1 MIKTIAIIFSLLFVH
16 LHLTAQDLDRQ
27 VSFQIDSI
35 VIKNNWRT
43 RDAIIRNEL
52 GFHAG
57 DLITLGSLDTM
68 VMRIWNIGNFAK
80 VEFKIDSTANGAKVL
95 YIHAK
100 DAFTIV
106 PILGFS
112 GNSKDWRLSLGMSDS
127 NFLGRNIDFGISGT
141 MGTTGNSFSTHFTI
155 PRQLLYKN
163 MSIHGGLSFGKGAYQ
178 RYVDREPVSE
188 VAFTNKQIYGS
199 ISNPWNED
207 FKYRFS
213 PDVGFSLFQHQA
225 DSSFSDSDIPF
236 AGNYTIN
243 YFTTGISESVGYIKR
258 MRHQSDG
265 YGASLGIGIGIGLDR
280 NSPLYYSVGG
290 GAEYHHLFNKVV
302 QITSQFSTGY
312 TSATIPSL
320 LVYKGAND
328 VKGILTGEIS
338 GQSYYTTYVG
348 LHLTYINRDWFAM
361 EQSFYVNWGNGRDVW
376 SELFVTTPVYGVGSG
391 IYCNIPMVPW
401 LAFRVFFTYSG
412 KNSNWFNLDI

>member
-1 MIKTIAIIFSLLFVH
+1 MIRTIAILFSLVFVH
-16 LHLTAQDLDRQ
+16 LNLTAQNPERP
-27 VSFQIDSI
+27 VAFQIDSI
-35 VIKNNWRT
+35 VITNNWRT
-43 RDAIIRNEL
+43 RDHIIRNEL
-52 GFHAG
+52 GFHEG
-57 DLITLGSLDTM
+57 DLITLGTLDTM
-68 VMRIWNIGNFAK
+68 AMRIWNIGNFAK
-80 VEFKIDSTANGAKVL
+80 VEFKIDSTASGTKVL

-127 NFLGRNIDFGISGT
+127 NFLGRNINFGISGT
-141 MGTTGNSFSTHFTI
+141 LGTNGNSFNAHFSV

-163 MSIHGGLSFGKGAYQ
+163 MAIHGGLSYGKGAY
-178 RYVDREPVSE
+178 RRFIDREPVSE
-188 VAFTNKQIYGS
+188 VVFTNKQIYWS
-199 ISNPWNED
+199 ISSPWNED

-225 DSSFSDSDIPF
+225 DSSFSDSDLPF

-243 YFTTGISESVGYIKR
+243 YFTTGVSESIGYIR
-258 MRHQSDG
+258 RVRHQLDG
-265 YGASLGIGIGIGLDR
+265 YRASVGVGMGIGLGQ
-280 NSPLYYSVGG
+280 NSPFYYSFGG
-290 GAEYHHLFNKVV
+290 GAEFHKLFNKVV
-302 QITSQFSTGY
+302 QFSAEFSTGY
-312 TSATIPSL
+312 TSSTIPSL
-320 LVYKGAND
+320 LFYKGANA

-338 GQSYYTTYVG
+338 GQSHYSVYTG
-348 LHLTYINRDWFAM
+348 LYLTYINRDWFAM

-376 SELFVTTPVYGVGSG
+376 PELFATTPVYGVGSG
-391 IYCNIPMVPW
+391 IYCNIPMIPW

>member
-1 MIKTIAIIFSLLFVH
+1 MVRTFATLFSLLFIQ
-16 LHLTAQDLDRQ
+16 LNLNAQTVDYP

-35 VIKNNWRT
+35 VFKNNWRT
-43 RDAIIRNEL
+43 KEAIIRNEL
-52 GFHAG
+52 GFHEG
-57 DLITLGSLDTM
+57 DFVTLGTLDTM
-68 VMRIWNIGNFAK
+68 AIRIWNIGNFAR
-80 VEFKIDSTANGAKVL
+80 VEFKIDSTAIGTKVL

-141 MGTTGNSFSTHFTI
+141 LGTNGNSFNANVSI

-163 MSIHGGLSFGKGAYQ
+163 MAIHGGLGYGKGAYK
-178 RYVDREPVSE
+178 RYADGEPVSE
-188 VAFTNKQIYGS
+188 VAFTNKQISWS
-199 ISNPWNED
+199 ITNPWNED

-213 PDVGFSLFQHQA
+213 PDVGFSLFQHRA
-225 DSSFSDSDIPF
+225 DSSFSDSDLSF

-243 YFTTGISESVGYIKR
+243 YFTVGFGESIGYIKR
-258 MRHQSDG
+258 ERHQRDG
-265 YGASLGIGIGIGLDR
+265 YRASLGVGMGIGLDQ
-280 NSPLYYSVGG
+280 NSPFYYSIGAS
-290 GAEYHHLFNKVV
+290 AEYNKLFNKVV
-302 QITSQFSTGY
+302 QFSSEFSTGY
-312 TSATIPSL
+312 TSSTIPSL
-320 LVYKGAND
+320 LFYKGANA

-338 GQSYYTTYVG
+338 GQSYYSVYTG
-348 LHLTYINRDWFAM
+348 WHFTYINRDWFAM

-376 SELFVTTPVYGVGSG
+376 PNLFTSTPVFGVGSG
-391 IYCNIPMVPW
+391 IFCNIPMIPW